1 MLNLLN
7 DASVD
12 AILCDGT
19 AHVLHR
25 DYETRSR
32 VRLNLVGA
40 HRYAADPST
49 EILCAG
55 FAVDDQPVQ
64 LWTPGNAVP
73 AAFLEAAA
81 NSNWIVVAHND
92 QFETAI
98 EQHILAPRY
107 GWPQIPIERHRC
119 TMAAALACGLPA
131 RLSAAAN
138 ALELVSRKDAAGE
151 RLMHQTSKPRK
162 AHKDEDPDQV
172 YWFEDSERLN
182 RLYSYCRQDV
192 EVERELYER
201 LPSLP
206 PAEQKLW
213 ELSTRINSRGF
224 GFDRVFA
231 EAARKI
237 AQAAAPEIDQELA
250 EITGGAVTSINQ
262 VAKLLVWLQAQ
273 GCTLQKLDKKAIE
286 KLLVTELPAAVQRV
300 LELRLGG
307 AQAAAKKIDALL
319 ARAGDDD
326 RVRGAFRYH
335 GASTGRWSG
344 EGFQPQNLKRPV
356 VEDLDAATAA
366 VATGDYEKVRKL
378 YGRPL
383 SVVGD
388 CSRSMIC
395 AAPGQTLIG
404 ADFGSIESRVL
415 AWIAGEDWKLDSYRR
430 FDATQ
435 DPRDEPY
442 CITACKISRKPP
454 GFYTK
459 ESPERSIGKTCDLAF
474 GYQGGL
480 NAWRKFEPEK
490 FTDDEVHQFKTEWR
504 AAHPKI
510 KRFWYDIDQA
520 AWIAVRERGRVVR
533 CGPIAFKCN
542 SAFLHLKLPS
552 GRKLS
557 YPQPRIIGDEREQH
571 VIFSD
576 NGLGQFKDCRH
587 GQGAYGGLWTENV
600 VSGIARD
607 LLAEA
612 MLRIEAVGY
621 PIVLHVHDEIVAE
634 VPIGFGSTDQFTHL
648 MTRKPAWALEL
659 PIAALAWTGMHYCK

>member
-1 MLNLLN
+1 MHEPRPLQAAI
-7 DASVD
+7 DVSVQ
-12 AILCDGT
+12 
-19 AHVLHR
+19 HVLHR

-49 EILCAG
+49 EILCAAY
-55 FAVDDQPVQ
+55 AVDDQPAQ
-64 LWTPGNAVP
+64 LWIPGNPVP
-73 AAFLEAAA
+73 PEFIEAAA
-81 NSNWIVVAHND
+81 NPNWIVVAHGD

-107 GWPQIPIERHRC
+107 GWPLIPIERHCC
-119 TMAAALACGLPA
+119 TMAMSLAAGLPA
-131 RLSAAAN
+131 RLSTAAD
-138 ALELVSRKDAAGE
+138 ALEQSNRKDRAGE
-151 RLMHQTSKPRK
+151 RLMHQMSKPRRP
-162 AHKDEDPDQV
+162 HKDEDPDQV
-172 YWFEDSERLN
+172 YWFDDPERLR
-182 RLYSYCRQDV
+182 RLYDYCRQDV

-213 ELSTRINSRGF
+213 ELSTRINARGF

-286 KLLVTELPAAVQRV
+286 KLLATELPVAVQRV

-366 VATGDYEKVRKL
+366 VATGDYEHVRKL

-388 CSRSMIC
+388 CSRSMIA
-395 AAPGQTLIG
+395 AAPGNVLIG
-404 ADFGSIESRVL
+404 ADFSSIESRVL
-415 AWIAGEDWKLDSYRR
+415 AWAADEQWKLDSYRR
-430 FDATQ
+430 FDATH

-442 CITACKISRKPP
+442 CITACQIFRKPP
-454 GFYTK
+454 GTYTK
-459 ESPERSIGKTCDLAF
+459 DSPERSIGKTCDLAF

-490 FTDDEVHQFKTEWR
+490 FTDAEVEQFKTEWR
-504 AAHPKI
+504 TAHPQVR
-510 KRFWYDIDQA
+510 RFWYDIDRA
-520 AWIAVRERGRVVR
+520 AWTAVRERGHVVR
-533 CGPIAFKCN
+533 CGSVAFKCD
-542 SAFLHLKLPS
+542 SAFLQLKLPS

-576 NGLGQFKDCRH
+576 NGLGQFKDCRY

-600 VSGIARD
+600 VSGIATRSARRSDAADRGGGLPDRAARARRD
-607 LLAEA
+607 RVRGADR
-612 MLRIEAVGY
+612 LRQ
-621 PIVLHVHDEIVAE
+621 H
-634 VPIGFGSTDQFTHL
+634 
-648 MTRKPAWALEL
+648 
-659 PIAALAWTGMHYCK
+659 